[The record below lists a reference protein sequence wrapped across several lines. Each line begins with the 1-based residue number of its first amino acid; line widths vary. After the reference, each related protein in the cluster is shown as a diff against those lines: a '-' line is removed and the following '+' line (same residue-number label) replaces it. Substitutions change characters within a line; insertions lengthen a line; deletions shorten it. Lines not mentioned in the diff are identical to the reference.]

1 MLVHAALVLVHE
13 GVGLGE
19 DGVDAGK
26 RSGLDGTAQGD
37 TEAAL
42 GAGGLELSQDRRS
55 FLRGLVF
62 DDQQEFVAA
71 HAEDMFAVCGFDE
84 DGGGALDEAV
94 ACRVPFRVILLLEA
108 VDVAEDEGER
118 GAVRD
123 RADVCEQGAAVADA
137 CELVTV
143 TVAPSPVAH
152 LPGSVRTL

>member
-42 GAGGLELSQDRRS
+42 GAGDLELSQDRRS
-55 FLRGLVF
+55 FLRGLVL
-62 DDQQEFVAA
+62 DDQQEFVAE
-71 HAEDMFAVCGFDE
+71 H
-84 DGGGALDEAV
+84 
-94 ACRVPFRVILLLEA
+94 
-108 VDVAEDEGER
+108 EGER

-123 RADVCEQGAAVADA
+123 RADVGEQGAAVADA

>member
-1 MLVHAALVLVHE
+1 MIGIRKKAPHGSFSWTSGLRLVLVHAALVLVHE

-19 DGVDAGK
+19 DGG
-26 RSGLDGTAQGD
+26 
-37 TEAAL
+37 E
-42 GAGGLELSQDRRS
+42 
-55 FLRGLVF
+55 
-62 DDQQEFVAA
+62 
-71 HAEDMFAVCGFDE
+71 
-84 DGGGALDEAV
+84 ALDEAV

-123 RADVCEQGAAVADA
+123 RADVGEQGAAVADA

>member
-37 TEAAL
+37 AEAAL
-42 GAGGLELSQDRRS
+42 GAGDLELSQDRRS
-55 FLRGLVF
+55 FLRGLVL
-62 DDQQEFVAA
+62 DDQQEF
-71 HAEDMFAVCGFDE
+71 
-84 DGGGALDEAV
+84 
-94 ACRVPFRVILLLEA
+94 
-108 VDVAEDEGER
+108 VAEDEGER

-123 RADVCEQGAAVADA
+123 RVDVGEQGAAVADA